1 MVTTKDIEELFH
13 DQLSSIEN
21 KDIRDKT
28 VAVWVEAARQGGWE
42 SVEEIKDAI
51 GADSLGYISMD
62 GLIEAVGL
70 PREIFCAAC
79 FTGDYPT
86 PVQLEMD
93 KLQLEALPSTSVR
106 SLSEIET

>member
-1 MVTTKDIEELFH
+1 
-13 DQLSSIEN
+13 
-21 KDIRDKT
+21 
-28 VAVWVEAARQGGWE
+28 
-42 SVEEIKDAI
+42 
-51 GADSLGYISMD
+51 MD

-70 PREIFCAAC
+70 PRDIFCAAC